1 MSHGFDIQRGLEFT
15 GDLVGEAADIALGK
29 FALVVQTPDIAL
41 DKFGVVA
48 VQTKADGTLVT
59 EADRMIEELIR
70 RRLHDHCP
78 DHAVF
83 GEETGASGP
92 PDSPFLWLIDP
103 IDGTNNFACGLPIW
117 GVSLGLFHDGEPLLG
132 VFSIPCLEQMF
143 WAGRGLGAF
152 CNDRPLSVATGD
164 AITPNDLLVA
174 SAVGIP
180 YWDYRGHAPVKYRI
194 VGSAAYGMVLVAAG
208 TAIGMV
214 NNHWRLWDAGAT
226 LAILREAGA
235 VTTDV
240 NGESLYNIAGRDMT
254 AQCPCMI
261 TASPEYHRIL
271 MEYVIPAP

>member
-1 MSHGFDIQRGLEFT
+1 MAECFEIERALEFT
-15 GDLVGEAADIALGK
+15 RELVAETAEIARE
-29 FALVVQTPDIAL
+29 
-41 DKFGVVA
+41 KFGVVA
-48 VQTKADGTLVT
+48 AQTKPDGSLVT
-59 EADRMIEELIR
+59 EADRTVEEIIR
-70 RRLHDHCP
+70 RAIADHYP

-83 GEETGASGP
+83 GEEAGASGP

-103 IDGTNNFACGLPIW
+103 IDGTNNFVRGLPIW
-117 GVSLGLFHDGEPLLG
+117 GVSLGLFREGAPLLG
-132 VFSIPCLEQMF
+132 VLCIPCLEQTF

-152 CNDRPLSVATGD
+152 CNDRPISVATGD
-164 AITPNDLLVA
+164 AITRNDLLIV
-174 SAVGIP
+174 SAVDIP
-180 YWDYRGHAPVKYRI
+180 CWDYRGHAPVKYRI
-194 VGSAAYGMVLVAAG
+194 VGSAAYGMALVAAG

-240 NGESLYNIAGRDMT
+240 NGASLYNIAGRDMT

-271 MEYVIPAP
+271 MEHVMPAP